1 MPRAN
6 GPSSEVPTTNRLRA
20 GAGSSEHD
28 DPRSAGREAARA
40 AAERL
45 DGETPALAVVLASV
59 RYALDEMLA
68 GIRDVTGA
76 TPLAGATTSG
86 HFHDGTTIPPGRG
99 VTVLLLTSGPYRF
112 GLAST
117 TGLRSDAEAYEAGR
131 RLARKARAAAGETRM
146 THAAMLLLS
155 DGLAGFQ
162 QSLLTGVHRVAGAVV
177 PVAGGAASDD
187 RLLTRTCVFHN
198 DTVMTDGAVGIW
210 IDSPHRLDVT
220 VAHGW
225 RPIGLP
231 LLVTNVEGTIV
242 HEIGGR
248 PALDVFRDHFPGRA
262 IEQAL
267 RYVPVDG
274 WPRSHALGL
283 IEPDGTQLI
292 RAAFLDDQ
300 GHLRTLTPLPPYSA
314 VQVVSCEP
322 DDLLGVADDI
332 VAGAIGSRDVGV
344 LLAFSCVA
352 RLDILRERGSEE
364 AHRIQAAA
372 GLIPTVGFFTYGEF
386 ARTSGVAGYHNATVA
401 AIAL

>member
-1 MPRAN
+1 MSASTRSSPAN
-6 GPSSEVPTTNRLRA
+6 DGAVPLRA

-28 DPRSAGREAARA
+28 DARTAGREAAKA
-40 AAERL
+40 ALERL
-45 DGETPALAVVLASV
+45 GSEPAALVLVYTSV
-59 RYALDEMLA
+59 RYALEELLA
-68 GIRDVTGA
+68 GIREITGT

-86 HFHDGTTIPPGRG
+86 HFHDGTMVQPGRG
-99 VTVLLLTSGPYRF
+99 ITVLLLTDGPYRF

-117 TGLRSDAEAYEAGR
+117 TGLGSEVDAFEAGR
-131 RLARKARAAAGETRM
+131 RLARTARAAAGATRKS
-146 THAAMLLLS
+146 HAAFLLLA

-162 QSLLTGVHRVAGAVV
+162 QSLLTGVHRVAGAAV
-177 PVAGGAASDD
+177 PVAGGAAGDD
-187 RLLTRTCVFHN
+187 RRLTRTFVFH
-198 DTVMTDGAVGIW
+198 DDAILADGAVGIW
-210 IDSPHRLDVT
+210 IDSPHALEVT

-231 LLVTNVEGTIV
+231 LLVTSVEGTIV

-248 PALDVFRDHFPGRA
+248 PALDVFREHFPDGA
-262 IEQAL
+262 IEHAL

-292 RAAFLDDQ
+292 RAAFLDDE
-300 GHLRTLTPLPPYSA
+300 GHLRTFTPLPPYSA

-322 DDLLGVADDI
+322 DDLLGVADGI
-332 VAGAIGSRDVGV
+332 AAGAVGNRDAGV

-352 RLDILRERGSEE
+352 RLDILRERGCEE
-364 AHRIQAAA
+364 ANRIQAAA
-372 GLIPTVGFFTYGEF
+372 GSIPTVGFFTYGEF